1 MSGVTAD
8 SALSAIPDGL
18 RKPLLAEYSQIVINF
33 MERRWTSAEL
43 SGGRFCEIVY
53 TILDGHAR
61 GAYPPLP
68 CKPANFVDACRRL
81 ESNSAVPR
89 SFQILIPR
97 LLPGLYE
104 IRNNRNVGH
113 VGGDVDPDSMDSSAV
128 LSISSWILAE
138 LVRVFH
144 GVDTGEAQR
153 IVDELS
159 ERRLPLVWKS
169 GELRRVLKP
178 ELPLKAQ
185 ILLLLVSSSGRV
197 HFNDLLKWTGYK
209 EKGHFTRLIRGLHAA
224 RLLEFHEPPGEIE
237 LLPPGAEKATEF
249 VRRNA

>member
-1 MSGVTAD
+1 MSD
-8 SALSAIPDGL
+8 SALSGIPDGL
-18 RKPLLAEYSQIVINF
+18 KKPLLAEYSQIVIHF

-53 TILDGHAR
+53 TILDGHAK
-61 GAYPPLP
+61 GAYPALP
-68 CKPANFVDACRRL
+68 SKPANFVEACRRL

-113 VGGDVDPDSMDSSAV
+113 VGGDVDPDAMDSSAV
-128 LSISSWILAE
+128 LSICSWILAE

-144 GVDTGEAQR
+144 GVSTIEAQK

-159 ERRLPLVWKS
+159 ERRIPLVWKS
-169 GELRRVLKP
+169 GDLRRVLRP
-178 ELPLKAQ
+178 ELSLREQ
-185 ILLLLVSSSGRV
+185 ILLLLASTSGRV
-197 HFNDLLKWTGYK
+197 HFDDLLKWTGYK
-209 EKGHFTRLIRGLHAA
+209 DKGHFTKLIRSLHKA
-224 RLLEFHEPPGEIE
+224 RLLEFHEAPIGEIE
-237 LLPPGAEKATEF
+237 LLPPGAEKATELA
-249 VRRNA
+249 RSIGTS